1 MIITR
6 ENIKE
11 EAPNLNDEILNLEKK
26 YGVNIIALAQVESL
40 DTEEVSGYLVMANRV
55 SLDRCVNSVV
65 HLVQTAQEGFGIKPE
80 MFFAEAI
87 KRTVVNERV
96 FYDVVEEFP
105 PENKIKELERFLEP
119 EGAHFVLHLFT
130 SKDVTEESYSI
141 YNNCSLKILAMSQAR
156 IENYIEQLGKI
167 SLKHHKENVE
177 MMKLVDKLI
186 ESIQSGKEL
195 STELEDDMI
204 ELLKALKAE
213 RNDAGSKKN
222 LYN

>member
-6 ENIKE
+6 ENLNE
-11 EAPNLNDEILNLEKK
+11 EVSNLNDEILNLEKK

-40 DTEEVSGYLVMANRV
+40 DTEEASGYLVMANRV
-55 SLDRCVNSVV
+55 SLNRCVNSVV
-65 HLVQTAQEGFGIKPE
+65 QLVCSAQEGFGIKPE
-80 MFFAEAI
+80 VFFAEAI
-87 KRTVVNERV
+87 KRTV
-96 FYDVVEEFP
+96 
-105 PENKIKELERFLEP
+105 
-119 EGAHFVLHLFT
+119 G
-130 SKDVTEESYSI
+130 
-141 YNNCSLKILAMSQAR
+141 

-177 MMKLVDKLI
+177 LMKLVDKLI

-195 STELEDDMI
+195 STELEGDMI

>member
-11 EAPNLNDEILNLEKK
+11 EASNLNDEILNLEKK

-87 KRTVVNERV
+87 KRTVKRTVVNEGA
-96 FYDVVEEFP
+96 FYDVDEEVP
-105 PENKIKELERFLEP
+105 PENAGETFKKMLVKEV
-119 EGAHFVLHLFT
+119 A
-130 SKDVTEESYSI
+130 
-141 YNNCSLKILAMSQAR
+141 
-156 IENYIEQLGKI
+156 
-167 SLKHHKENVE
+167 
-177 MMKLVDKLI
+177 
-186 ESIQSGKEL
+186 
-195 STELEDDMI
+195 
-204 ELLKALKAE
+204 
-213 RNDAGSKKN
+213 KN
-222 LYN
+222 EH

>member
-6 ENIKE
+6 ENLKE
-11 EAPNLNDEILNLEKK
+11 EASNLNDEILNLEKK

-40 DTEEVSGYLVMANRV
+40 DAEEASGYLVMANRV

-87 KRTVVNERV
+87 KRTVVNERA
-96 FYDVVEEFP
+96 FYNETRREAII
-105 PENKIKELERFLEP
+105 NKIKELEEFLEP

-130 SKDVTEESYSI
+130 SKDVTEESYSL

-186 ESIQSGKEL
+186 ETYNLAKNCPQS
-195 STELEDDMI
+195 
-204 ELLKALKAE
+204 
-213 RNDAGSKKN
+213 
-222 LYN
+222 

>member
-11 EAPNLNDEILNLEKK
+11 EASNLNDEILNLEKK

-87 KRTVVNERV
+87 KRTAGAGET
-96 FYDVVEEFP
+96 F
-105 PENKIKELERFLEP
+105 KKMLIKEV
-119 EGAHFVLHLFT
+119 A
-130 SKDVTEESYSI
+130 
-141 YNNCSLKILAMSQAR
+141 
-156 IENYIEQLGKI
+156 
-167 SLKHHKENVE
+167 
-177 MMKLVDKLI
+177 
-186 ESIQSGKEL
+186 
-195 STELEDDMI
+195 
-204 ELLKALKAE
+204 
-213 RNDAGSKKN
+213 KN
-222 LYN
+222 EY